1 MTIGA
6 IKPQFTKNTRQ
17 IKTST
22 ILAAVGERFKT
33 IRKITLNIEKIRIS
47 KTKGKTTF
55 KKMGKKTVFKGA
67 SRSIRGK

>member
-22 ILAAVGERFKT
+22 ILAAVRERFKT
-33 IRKITLNIEKIRIS
+33 MRKITLNIEKIRIS

-55 KKMGKKTVFKGA
+55 KKMGKKTFL
-67 SRSIRGK
+67 SI